1 MKTTETEALEV
12 AEGAVEAAAE
22 DMEEAAV
29 VVDLEDMVVAKE
41 DMEEVVMVDIMEEDF
56 KQGRTIRFYGIDI
69 RIQKKHKRRQN
80 FICYSEL

>member
-12 AEGAVEAAAE
+12 AEGAVGVAVE
-22 DMEEAAV
+22 DMEEAA

-56 KQGRTIRFYGIDI
+56 KEGKTTRFYGINI
-69 RIQKKHKRRQN
+69 RIQKRHKARQN